1 MRQFLFNSWFTLTE
15 DVEFYQ
21 ITECIHDSS
30 MIVLIQRRNLFMKKM
45 SIMLAV
51 TLIFSLVL
59 APLASAQPVVRA
71 GSEPVPSE
79 ADGWV
84 WVGTAEELAYINRN
98 QANYLD
104 RNIRLT
110 GDIDMTGYDWLPI
123 ADEATVFSGIFD
135 GRGHRIKGLTIEGG
149 SLQYV
154 GFFGRVS
161 GTIRNLGISAH
172 VNGGSYAG
180 GLVGHLMGGSIINS
194 YSQGTVTS
202 GNTGYG
208 GVSVAGGLAGVAY
221 DHSSIIR
228 SSSSAVVKSGDAS
241 NQYAGGLIGS
251 QGAGSIS
258 DSYATGTVTNSGGD
272 HFFFGGGL
280 AGHLIYGT
288 IANSYSSTAIMQ
300 SGSVTYYTVGGF
312 IGIVTYSS
320 IDASYYDNVA
330 SAQTIGVGSGD
341 NLGSPHLTGLTTD
354 EMKAA
359 SNYGSWDFANTWAM
373 ETGVNGGYP
382 YLRPGILTT
391 DLPRA
396 VKDVPFSIPTDA
408 FDGARGG
415 LVWSASGLPDGLS
428 MTASGRI
435 EGSATVSGTFSVTV
449 SATDA
454 GRNTVSEVLTLYV
467 DEAAPDIDELAISP
481 GRVNGSTSVTAVPG
495 DSGHTFAYL
504 LGPDSG
510 VRPLVGDALP
520 GEAVLYSLGADI
532 GDPIPGQYLQVFELD
547 TLQRIQAWGSVQVE
561 ASHIR
566 DQVRVMGVTLDQTT
580 LTLTAGGASQ
590 KLIAVLM
597 PVNATNQTV
606 SWNSSDSAVA
616 QVDQSGEVTPI
627 AEGTAVVTVTT
638 ADGGFTDTAAV
649 TVQSAPAAAGTVIGA
664 VYGTGNTPLAGAAV
678 SVGGMKDMT
687 DTEGRFVLNNVA
699 AGSHEL
705 TVTAATYNNY
715 ATTVNVLAGETV
727 DVGRIDLRAA
737 YTPEPEPP
745 SYSWVPVP
753 APSPAPDP
761 RMIVTINGK
770 QVRVIAKKEQEHDG
784 RTVLRLI
791 PGSELVR
798 SWAADGDDIVID
810 IDNEDPVVKVDLPVE
825 ALQVL
830 LAAKPNAAIRIGV
843 IGASYRVPLHVLSDL
858 PNRATVTVVIAKI
871 TDSASRE
878 LDEELTRQGYD
889 MLAEPTSF
897 GLYSDGDVRI
907 EAEGTYLERA
917 FSMNAAAE
925 PDHSTVVWVDDAGK
939 PRFVPSVLE
948 GETATFYDAYNGMFT
963 AVRSNRTFEDIQ
975 GHWAQSDI
983 ERMANKLIV
992 NGAADGTFDPNR
1004 TVTRAEFVA
1013 MLVRALGLAEKPQLS
1028 SYSDV
1033 GPKEAWYAGAIGAAS
1048 KAGLIEGYAD
1058 GSFRPDARVTREQV
1072 AVMLG
1077 RAVRYAGELPPQ
1089 DASALERFADHAQV
1103 SVWAKGPAAELLAA
1117 GVIEGV
1123 GNAAFAPQA
1132 FATRAQS
1139 TVLLNR
1145 MLHYLNFIN

>member
-1 MRQFLFNSWFTLTE
+1 
-15 DVEFYQ
+15 
-21 ITECIHDSS
+21 
-30 MIVLIQRRNLFMKKM
+30 MKKM

-51 TLIFSLVL
+51 TLIFSMVL
-59 APLASAQPVVRA
+59 APLASALPGVGA
-71 GSEPVPSE
+71 GNASIPSE

-98 QANYLD
+98 QASYLD

-135 GRGHRIKGLTIEGG
+135 GSGHRIEGLTIDGG
-149 SLQYV
+149 ALQYV

-161 GTIRNLGISAH
+161 GTIRNLSISAQ

-194 YSQGTVTS
+194 HSQGTVTS
-202 GNTGYG
+202 GNTGTG
-208 GVSVAGGLAGVAY
+208 GVSVAGGLVGTAY
-221 DHSSIIR
+221 GDSTILR
-228 SSSSAVVKSGDAS
+228 SSSSAAVKSGDAS
-241 NQYAGGLIGS
+241 NQYAGGLVGA
-251 QGAGSIS
+251 QGAGSINE
-258 DSYATGTVTNSGGD
+258 SYATGRITNTAGD

-280 AGHLIYGT
+280 AGQLIYGT
-288 IANSYSSTAIMQ
+288 IANSYSSTAVMQ

-312 IGIVTYSS
+312 IGILTYAS
-320 IDASYYDNVA
+320 INASYYDNTV
-330 SAQTIGVGSGD
+330 SVQTTGVGVGE
-341 NLGSPHLTGLTTD
+341 NLGPPQLTGLTTND
-354 EMKAA
+354 MKAA
-359 SNYGSWDFANTWAM
+359 SNYGGWDFANTWAVDA
-373 ETGVNGGYP
+373 GVNGGYP

-391 DLPRA
+391 DLQRA
-396 VKDVPFSIPTDA
+396 VKDVPYSIAIDA

-415 LVWSASGLPDGLS
+415 LVWSASGLPNGLS
-428 MTASGRI
+428 MTAYGTI
-435 EGSATVSGTFSVTV
+435 EGSATVSGTFPVTV

-454 GRNTVSEVLTLYV
+454 GRNIASAVLTLNV
-467 DEAAPDIDELAISP
+467 DQPAPDIGGLAISP
-481 GRVNGSTSVTAVPG
+481 GSANGSTSVTAVPG
-495 DSGHTFAYL
+495 DPGHTFAYL
-504 LGPDSG
+504 LEKDAG

-520 GEAVLYSLGADI
+520 AEATSYLLGTDI
-532 GDPIPGQYLQVFELD
+532 LDLVPGQYLQVFELD
-547 TLQRIQAWGSVQVE
+547 AQERIHAWSSVQVE
-561 ASHIR
+561 GAHIR
-566 DQVRVMGVTLDQTT
+566 DQVRVTGVTLDQTE

-590 KLIAVLM
+590 KLTAVVT

-606 SWNSSDSAVA
+606 SWDSSDPAVA
-616 QVDQSGEVTPI
+616 EVDQSGEVTPI

-638 ADGGFTDTAAV
+638 ADGGFTATAAV
-649 TVQSAPAAAGTVIGA
+649 TVQSAPADTGTVIGA

-687 DTEGRFVLNNVA
+687 DAEGRFALNNVA
-699 AGSHEL
+699 AGRHAL
-705 TVTAATYNNY
+705 TVTAATYNDY
-715 ATTVNVLAGETV
+715 ETTVNVLAGETV
-727 DVGRIDLRAA
+727 DVGRIDLRTV
-737 YTPEPEPP
+737 YTPKPESP
-745 SYSWVPVP
+745 SYSWVPPVP
-753 APSPAPDP
+753 TPIPTPDP
-761 RMIVTINGK
+761 RTVVTINGK

-791 PGSELVR
+791 PGSELVQ

-830 LAAKPNAAIRIGV
+830 LAVKPNAAIRIGV

-858 PNRATVTVVIAKI
+858 PNRATVTVVIAKM

-897 GLYSDGDVRI
+897 ELYSDGNIRI

-917 FSMNAAAE
+917 FSINAAAE
-925 PDHSTVVWVDDAGK
+925 PGRSTVVWVDDAGK
-939 PRFVPSVLE
+939 PSFVPSVFE
-948 GETATFYDAYNGMFT
+948 GETATFYGAYNGVFT

-992 NGAADGTFDPNR
+992 NGSVDGTFDTNR

-1013 MLVRALGLAEKPQLS
+1013 MLVRSLGLAEKPQLS
-1028 SYSDV
+1028 AYSDV
-1033 GPKEAWYAGAIGAAS
+1033 WPKEVWYAGAVGAAS
-1048 KAGLIEGYAD
+1048 AAGLIEGYAD

-1072 AVMLG
+1072 VVMLG
-1077 RAVRYAGELPPQ
+1077 RAVLYAGELPSQ
-1089 DASALERFADHAQV
+1089 DVSALERFADHAQV
-1103 SVWAKGPAAELLAA
+1103 SEWAKGPAAELLAA
-1117 GVIEGV
+1117 GMIEGV

-1145 MLHYLNFIN
+1145 MLLYLNFMN

>member
-1 MRQFLFNSWFTLTE
+1 
-15 DVEFYQ
+15 
-21 ITECIHDSS
+21 
-30 MIVLIQRRNLFMKKM
+30 MKKM

-51 TLIFSLVL
+51 TLIFSMVL
-59 APLASAQPVVRA
+59 APLASALPVVRA
-71 GSEPVPSE
+71 GNDSVPAE

-84 WVGTAEELAYINRN
+84 WVKTAEELAYINRN
-98 QANYLD
+98 QASYLD

-110 GDIDMTGYDWLPI
+110 DDIDMTGYDWLPI

-149 SLQYV
+149 ALQYV

-161 GTIRNLGISAH
+161 GTIRNLGISAQ

-194 YSQGTVTS
+194 HSQGSVTS
-202 GNTGYG
+202 GNITGYG
-208 GVSVAGGLAGVAY
+208 GVSVAGGLAGAANGA
-221 DHSSIIR
+221 STILR
-228 SSSSAVVKSGDAS
+228 SSSSAAVKSGDAS
-241 NQYAGGLIGS
+241 NQYAGGLVGA
-251 QGAGSIS
+251 QGAGSINE
-258 DSYATGTVTNSGGD
+258 SYATGRITNTAGD
-272 HFFFGGGL
+272 HYFFGGGL
-280 AGHLIYGT
+280 AGQLIYGT
-288 IANSYSSTAIMQ
+288 IANSYSSTAVMQ

-312 IGIVTYSS
+312 IGILTYAS
-320 IDASYYDNVA
+320 INASYYDNIT

-341 NLGSPHLTGLTTD
+341 NMGAPHLTGLTSD
-354 EMKAA
+354 DMKAA
-359 SNYGSWDFANTWAM
+359 SNYGGWDFANTWAIDV
-373 ETGVNGGYP
+373 GVNGGYP

-396 VKDVPFSIPTDA
+396 VKDVPYSITIDA
-408 FDGARGG
+408 FDGAREG
-415 LVWSASGLPDGLS
+415 LAWSASGLPDGLS
-428 MTASGRI
+428 LTAYGTI
-435 EGSATVSGTFSVTV
+435 EGSATVSGTFPVMV

-454 GRNTVSEVLTLYV
+454 GQNTVSEVLTLYV
-467 DEAAPDIDELAISP
+467 DESAPDIDELDISP
-481 GRVNGSTSVTAVPG
+481 GRVNGSTSVMAVSG
-495 DSGHTFAYL
+495 DPGHTFAYL
-504 LGPDSG
+504 LGPDAG
-510 VRPLVGDALP
+510 IRPLLGDALP
-520 GEAVLYSLGADI
+520 SEAVSYSLGADI
-532 GDPIPGQYLQVFELD
+532 VDPIPGQYLQVFEFD
-547 TLQRIQAWGSVQVE
+547 TLQRIQAWSSVQVE
-561 ASHIR
+561 AVHIR
-566 DQVRVMGVTLDQTT
+566 DQVRVTGVTLDQTA
-580 LTLTAGGASQ
+580 LSLTAGGASQ
-590 KLIAVLM
+590 KLTAVLA
-597 PVNATNQTV
+597 PANATNQTV

-638 ADGGFTDTAAV
+638 ADGGFTATAAV

-678 SVGGMKDMT
+678 SVGGTKDTT
-687 DTEGRFVLNNVA
+687 DAEGRFALNNVA
-699 AGSHEL
+699 AGRHAL
-705 TVTAATYNNY
+705 TVTAATYNDY

-737 YTPEPEPP
+737 NTSEPESP
-745 SYSWVPVP
+745 SYSWVPPVP
-753 APSPAPDP
+753 TPIPTPDP
-761 RMIVTINGK
+761 RTVVTINGK
-770 QVRVIAKKEQEHDG
+770 QVRVTTKKEQEHDG
-784 RTVLRLI
+784 RTVLRVI
-791 PGSELVR
+791 PGSEMVR
-798 SWAADGDDIVID
+798 SWVAGGDDIVID
-810 IDNEDPVVKVDLPVE
+810 IDNEDPVVKVDLPAE

-843 IGASYRVPLHVLSDL
+843 NGASYIVPLHVLSEL
-858 PNRATVTVVIAKI
+858 PNRATVTVVIARM
-871 TDSASRE
+871 TDSASRG

-897 GLYSDGDVRI
+897 ELYSDGDVRI
-907 EAEGTYLERA
+907 EAEGTYLERTS
-917 FSMNAAAE
+917 SMNGAAE
-925 PDHSTVVWVDDAGK
+925 PDRSTVVWVDDAGK
-939 PRFVPSVLE
+939 PRFVPSVFE
-948 GETATFYDAYNGMFT
+948 GETATFYDAYNGVFT

-992 NGAADGTFDPNR
+992 NGSADGTFDPNR

-1013 MLVRALGLAEKPQLS
+1013 MLVRALGLAEKSQLS

-1048 KAGLIEGYAD
+1048 AAGLIEGYAD

-1077 RAVRYAGELPPQ
+1077 RAVRYAGELPPP

-1103 SVWAKGPAAELLAA
+1103 SGWAKGPAAELLAA

-1145 MLHYLNFIN
+1145 MLLYLNFIN